1 MTDLSPNLSL
11 TYLLSGI
18 STDVQLLATQTIA
31 LARLE
36 ARAAA
41 SKLAWS
47 AVAALAGVFIALA
60 GTAVLVSALVLRR
73 DRPRTAGM
81 GGCGARRRRTDSS
94 EADCRPDTS
103 WVPPGKPSVT
113 LKETRLSLRETM
125 DG

>member
-81 GGCGARRRRTDSS
+81 GGCGARRRRTD
-94 EADCRPDTS
+94 RRRRTVGP
-103 WVPPGKPSVT
+103 T
-113 LKETRLSLRETM
+113 LRGCHLASRV
-125 DG
+125 